1 MRFVVFL
8 DIDGVLNTRTT
19 VKRTPYGYTGID
31 DARVKVLANA
41 IEKCGG
47 GDIVL
52 SSDWKV
58 LDRNHDDYR
67 YLVSKLE
74 QCGLKIS
81 DHTID
86 KERKRGQ
93 GVKEYL
99 ESHPEIEE
107 FVILDDQKFDF
118 EHYEKIWE
126 RLLITNGIERAEFAS
141 RTPAVEAI
149 SSKQQLYVRIGEALH
164 VSPDT
169 VKYWQRDKSSGP
181 DPRTPELLKELEDYL
196 GYPDALQKKI
206 NIEEEKTE
214 DKRMDTVSEFQKQQI
229 MEIYEVLKNFVSEMN
244 IENEDEYYRIRAVI
258 ERKQLVLPDT
268 IFNTILQFTDNV
280 VEEYVFEAEYPDFTK
295 EEAEYENGVMNIKT
309 DAAFNKLMSHF
320 LERLQ
325 ELDKKIDQF
334 AEQELRAYLL
344 G

>member
-1 MRFVVFL
+1 MVVFDNWKFREIL
-8 DIDGVLNTRTT
+8 KSIVEKKELN
-19 VKRTPYGYTGID
+19 
-31 DARVKVLANA
+31 
-41 IEKCGG
+41 
-47 GDIVL
+47 GD
-52 SSDWKV
+52 
-58 LDRNHDDYR
+58 R
-67 YLVSKLE
+67 
-74 QCGLKIS
+74 
-81 DHTID
+81 
-86 KERKRGQ
+86 
-93 GVKEYL
+93 
-99 ESHPEIEE
+99 
-107 FVILDDQKFDF
+107 
-118 EHYEKIWE
+118 
-126 RLLITNGIERAEFAS
+126 
-141 RTPAVEAI
+141 I
-149 SSKQQLYVRIGEALH
+149 SSKQQLYMRIGEALH

-181 DPRTPELLKELEDYL
+181 DPRTPELLKELEEYL
-196 GYPDALQKKI
+196 GYPGALQEKI

-268 IFNTILQFTDNV
+268 IFNTILQFMDNV

>member
-1 MRFVVFL
+1 MQVVFDNWKFREIL
-8 DIDGVLNTRTT
+8 KSIV
-19 VKRTPYGYTGID
+19 
-31 DARVKVLANA
+31 
-41 IEKCGG
+41 EKKEFN
-47 GDIVL
+47 GD
-52 SSDWKV
+52 
-58 LDRNHDDYR
+58 R
-67 YLVSKLE
+67 
-74 QCGLKIS
+74 
-81 DHTID
+81 
-86 KERKRGQ
+86 
-93 GVKEYL
+93 
-99 ESHPEIEE
+99 
-107 FVILDDQKFDF
+107 
-118 EHYEKIWE
+118 
-126 RLLITNGIERAEFAS
+126 
-141 RTPAVEAI
+141 I
-149 SSKQQLYVRIGEALH
+149 SSKQQLYMRIGEALH

-268 IFNTILQFTDNV
+268 IFNTILQFMDNV
-280 VEEYVFEAEYPDFTK
+280 VEEYVFEAEYPDFTE